1 MQKHPMIEQLIEA
14 HLSFL
19 DHEFSQASTV
29 QNECTLFY
37 HWFRKQTLQQLWSFE
52 DINALLQKQILATP
66 ATEHLISQIAEHI
79 KFALIH

>member
-29 QNECTLFY
+29 QNEFTLFY
-37 HWFRKQTLQQLWSFE
+37 QWFRKQTFY
-52 DINALLQKQILATP
+52 N
-66 ATEHLISQIAEHI
+66 
-79 KFALIH
+79 